1 MEKFLQ
7 HLVAEIQ
14 SRQPAAV
21 MKPKPPLDQLED
33 LLRRLLANRAAPVP
47 VPAPVQEG
55 PMVEWLQQRL
65 VAELQSRR
73 PVAVSSTEPMELR
86 SYLSG
91 QQTSRPQIRRRSVRR
106 DRNVV
111 GCFSCGKSG
120 HSAARCPDLDDSF
133 PFMLPGWRAESI
145 PGGFVMIPPN
155 EAVGLRSCLS
165 GQQTSRPQIRRST
178 VRRDRNGAGCF
189 SCGKSGHDANR
200 CPDLDDSFPFMLP
213 GWIADSIPGGFV
225 MISPSEAAK
234 RRRTEN
240 SD

>member
-1 MEKFLQ
+1 MKTVTKPKSPLDQLEDLLGRLLANRAAPVTVPAPVQEVPTVEKFLQ

-21 MKPKPPLDQLED
+21 TKPKPPLDQLED
-33 LLRRLLANRAAPVP
+33 LLGRLLANRAAPVP

-73 PVAVSSTEPMELR
+73 PVAVSSTEPVELR

-91 QQTSRPQIRRRSVRR
+91 QQTSRLQIRRRSVRR

-133 PFMLPGWRAESI
+133 LFMLAGWRAESI
-145 PGGFVMIPPN
+145 PGAFVMIPPN
-155 EAVGLRSCLS
+155 EAVGLRSYLS
-165 GQQTSRPQIRRST
+165 GQQTSRP
-178 VRRDRNGAGCF
+178 
-189 SCGKSGHDANR
+189 
-200 CPDLDDSFPFMLP
+200 
-213 GWIADSIPGGFV
+213 
-225 MISPSEAAK
+225 
-234 RRRTEN
+234 
-240 SD
+240 